1 MRKGLNIQSN
11 VLRSY
16 PGYELRPFLIRHP
29 TAFISLSTNN
39 RVSGLKN
46 AKKQGKAEKV
56 GK

>member
-1 MRKGLNIQSN
+1 MFCG
-11 VLRSY
+11 SY

-29 TAFISLSTNN
+29 TAYIFLSTNN
-39 RVSGLKN
+39 RGSGLKN